1 MIESISILSI
11 GKDRKKSSNFVDLK
25 DLHMRKASVL
35 AVMLLAALSLQAE
48 IIPRSGMNS
57 DNLDKFA
64 GSLYQYEAPTAKL
77 TPVPKGFKPIYLTH
91 FGRHGSRFLDNAS
104 NYDRPYNI
112 LVEADAQGQL
122 TEFGKDVL
130 RRVEIIRAEAA
141 NRAGDLTEKGKQQHR
156 DIAKR
161 MVENYPELFTK
172 DKTVVARSTT
182 SHRVLVSEYSALMQ
196 ILRMRPNMKLD
207 YDSSNFDEPYMYTED
222 KAVSSH
228 KRKISAAVQEF
239 NKKHTHPERLLA
251 ALFNDPDSVRNAASL
266 YSSLYEL
273 ASNVQG
279 SDPGVDLYDVFTY
292 DEWYDMFLV
301 NNMRWYS
308 QCGFTPLTDNVVAY
322 GHCATLQN
330 FLDNAQAAI
339 DGNGV
344 SVYLRY
350 GHEVTLMSFF
360 SLLCLNESGYST
372 DNLEEVAEHWAA
384 YNIAHM
390 GGNVQW
396 IFFRDKKGQVI
407 VRFLLNEE
415 EATLPAEVPFY
426 TDAKGRTA
434 APFYRWEDVKAFY
447 QAKIDF
453 WEDYKAN
460 NE

>member
-1 MIESISILSI
+1 
-11 GKDRKKSSNFVDLK
+11 
-25 DLHMRKASVL
+25 MRKTVIFAS
-35 AVMLLAALSLQAE
+35 LLAFAISLQAE
-48 IIPRSGMNS
+48 IIPKEGINS
-57 DNLDKFA
+57 DNVKKFA
-64 GSLYQYEAPTAKL
+64 GSLYEYEDPTTPL
-77 TPVPKGFKPIYLTH
+77 TPAPKGFKPFYLTH

-104 NYDRPYNI
+104 NYDRPYSM
-112 LVEADAQGQL
+112 LKEADDAGQL
-122 TEFGKDVL
+122 TAFGKDVL
-130 RRVEIIRAEAA
+130 RRVEIICAEAK
-141 NRAGDLTEKGKQQHR
+141 NRAGDLTEKGKEQHR
-156 DIAKR
+156 GIARR

-182 SHRVLVSEYSALMQ
+182 SHRVLVSEYSALME

-207 YDSSNFDEPYMYTED
+207 YNSSNFDEPYMYTED
-222 KAVSSH
+222 NAVSSH
-228 KRKISAAVQEF
+228 KRKINAAVQEF
-239 NKKHTHPERLLA
+239 NKKHTHPERLMK
-251 ALFNDPDSVRNAASL
+251 ALFKNPAYITGGEGGRDQSGSL
-266 YSSLYEL
+266 YSALYDL

-292 DEWYDMFLV
+292 DEWYDLFLI

-308 QCGFTPLTDNVVAY
+308 SCGFTPLTDNVVAY

-344 SVYLRY
+344 SAYLRY

-372 DNLEEVAEHWAA
+372 SDLEDVANHWAA

-407 VRFLLNEE
+407 VKFLLNEE

-426 TDAKGRTA
+426 TDAKGNIQK
-434 APFYRWEDVKAFY
+434 PFYRWEDVKSFY

-453 WEDYKAN
+453 WEDYKKQNPEPASSSSSSSRGSFSRQ
-460 NE
+460 